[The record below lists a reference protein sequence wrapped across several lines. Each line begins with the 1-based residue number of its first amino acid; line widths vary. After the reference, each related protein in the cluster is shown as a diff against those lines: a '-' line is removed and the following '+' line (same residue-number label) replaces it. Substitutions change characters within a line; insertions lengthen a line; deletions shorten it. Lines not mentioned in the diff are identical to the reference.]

1 MIPILSIIIPCYN
14 SEKTLERTLV
24 SVLDQTY
31 QDWEV
36 LIIND
41 GSTDNTETIASAWLN
56 KDQRI
61 RCYSKSNEGLGKARN
76 FGITKAV
83 GEYILPLDSDNL
95 VEPDFASNAIKIF
108 EDKNEIGVV
117 HGHAEYFGE
126 RTGIWS
132 IDEFNLEK
140 ILISNYI
147 DACAIYKK
155 ELWSKVGG
163 YDEKMPYQG
172 QEDWDFWIALG
183 ILNINFFHL
192 NQVTFKYFV
201 NGGSMIQS
209 FNNEM
214 LLMNRDYI
222 VRKYS
227 MFFHKH
233 YSNLFSKNEIFY
245 SELIKNKTSK
255 ELIQEVWLRI
265 KRRLCL
271 Q

>member
-1 MIPILSIIIPCYN
+1 MISKLSIIIPCYN
-14 SEKTLERTLV
+14 SEKTLEMTLM

-41 GSTDNTETIASAWLN
+41 GSTDATETIASDWVN
-56 KDQRI
+56 KDQRFK
-61 RCYSKSNEGLGKARN
+61 YFSKSNEGLGKARN
-76 FGITKAV
+76 FGIAKAV

-126 RTGIWS
+126 KTGIWT

-140 ILISNYI
+140 CLISNYI

-155 ELWSKVGG
+155 ELWAKVGG
-163 YDEKMPYQG
+163 YDERMPYQG

-183 ILNINFFHL
+183 ILNVNFYHL
-192 NQVTFKYFV
+192 NLVTFNYFV
-201 NGGSMIQS
+201 NANSMIQS
-209 FNNEM
+209 FSNEM
-214 LLMNRDYI
+214 ILANRDYI

-227 MFFHKH
+227 VLFHKH
-233 YSNLFSKNEIFY
+233 YSNLFTKNESFY
-245 SELIKNKTSK
+245 SGLIKNKTSK

-265 KRRLCL
+265 KRRLWPL
-271 Q
+271 